1 MGLVTAFATWV
12 FVRTRPGKAG
22 GAVSPAPPSAARLL
36 MWGREWRSS
45 VMLGKLIK
53 AAKRNKGI
61 GARRGEPGE
70 RERVQSSTAGVPGS
84 CPWKAARGT
93 AGKMLEG

>member
-1 MGLVTAFATWV
+1 
-12 FVRTRPGKAG
+12 
-22 GAVSPAPPSAARLL
+22 
-36 MWGREWRSS
+36 
-45 VMLGKLIK
+45 MLGKLIK

-70 RERVQSSTAGVPGS
+70 RERVQSSTAGAPGS